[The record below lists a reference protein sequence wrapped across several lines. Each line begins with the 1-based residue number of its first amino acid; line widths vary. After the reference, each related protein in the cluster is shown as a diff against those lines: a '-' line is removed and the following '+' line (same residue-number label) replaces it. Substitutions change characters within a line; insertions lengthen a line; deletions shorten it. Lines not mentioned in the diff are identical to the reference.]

1 MISTANIGTCFI
13 ERTTIMDNEQ
23 YTTILKGLSRIMNNQ
38 ILIMGKLC
46 AKEDMGS
53 MFWSTLKDEIHGTMD
68 CVTDL
73 MESEEQNRG
82 N

>member
-1 MISTANIGTCFI
+1 
-13 ERTTIMDNEQ
+13 MDNEQ
-23 YTTILKGLSRIMNNQ
+23 YTTILKSMARIMNNQ

-46 AKEDMGS
+46 AKEDMAS
-53 MFWSTLKDEIHGTMD
+53 MSWSTLKDAIYGTMG

>member
-1 MISTANIGTCFI
+1 MISATTIGACFI

-23 YTTILKGLSRIMNNQ
+23 YTTILKSMTRIMNNQ

-46 AKEDMGS
+46 AKEDTGS
-53 MFWSTLKDEIHGTMD
+53 MSWSTLKDAIHGTMD

-73 MESEEQNRG
+73 IESEEQNRG